1 MRSVC
6 SPWDWGLTLLEKKGA
21 FIWNTRHFQIQE
33 CHQGLCNVLKVLF
46 TLKYGCLVLCIT
58 GVWYDSCTDEIF
70 GKGFSGCKARIF
82 NFLMFC
88 SPLAWASKGRRR
100 RGKGVK
106 GTITWF
112 RLHILHPLPTLLLV
126 LESNAVYVLENK
138 YSWPLNNKRIGGMLT
153 LHSRECV
160 YKFLLPQNLVAP
172 RYPWGIGSPTDSNF
186 YGCTSPCIKWRTS
199 VHVVSPLHAIQRS
212 SVI

>member
-1 MRSVC
+1 M
-6 SPWDWGLTLLEKKGA
+6 TLLEKKGA

-33 CHQGLCNVLKVLF
+33 CHWGLCNVLKFLF

-58 GVWYDSCTDEIF
+58 GVWYDSCIDKIF
-70 GKGFSGCKARIF
+70 GKGFSGCKTRIF

-112 RLHILHPLPTLLLV
+112 HHHILHPLLTPLLV
-126 LESNAVYVLENK
+126 LKSNALYVLESK

-153 LHSRECV
+153 LHSWEFRVC
-160 YKFLLPQNLVAP
+160 KFLLFQNWVAP
-172 RYPWGIGSPTDSNF
+172 QYPWGIGFPTDSNF
-186 YGCTSPCIKWRTS
+186 YGCTSPCIKRHTS
-199 VHVVSPLHAIQRS
+199 VHVISPLHAIQRS